1 MSEELHVTDASSA
14 KISSPP
20 DWNRITTI
28 TTDVLARDTST
39 ATSVVINSDSAANGS
54 SVVGKLQNRKR
65 RVERRNTPSNDNNI
79 IGVVNLDVRA
89 QDSVDGNGANSTRGV
104 KRRNNLPKGVHATT
118 GKKLH
123 LQQQSN
129 CLPPVAAS
137 DTIAAIPS
145 ALPVPNR
152 PINDN
157 QNGVVKEAASS
168 GAGTIPLPPK
178 LSIIPLPS
186 LAPKQNSNDV
196 NQNTT
201 LGCNDL
207 PSVPKQTLISIANA
221 TVNMQTGTAT
231 TAASSGKDL
240 VPSVSGTIP
249 PEPNQ
254 PTNHVQIDN
263 LLQQA
268 ALAPSIPD
276 SIGTMSPVDISG
288 TPVVNRETIYT
299 PPQPKVINLD
309 ELVIAPKQ
317 KPSVVD
323 DVTDSSLDSYTR
335 TVFGTASCIKPF
347 PVTLLTGTPVISI
360 SKDINAYIHL
370 VDMSSTP
377 CCGYKYIFRL
387 VDPVARYGHALP
399 MKANSTNDMESAL
412 KQLLQIARKHPNTIY
427 VGQNSLELLPRANN
441 FPSIKILEKAHCPLM
456 VAETKRLS
464 NQLAIWL
471 EDNNNNW
478 LFGVSTVQAVTNS
491 LPLSVD

>member
-1 MSEELHVTDASSA
+1 MYVKNSNSVPYISFFLDGSFFFRNQLTFCFFILIMSEELHVTDASSA

-20 DWNRITTI
+20 DLNRITTI
-28 TTDVLARDTST
+28 TTDVLVRDTST

-54 SVVGKLQNRKR
+54 SVVGKPRNRNR
-65 RVERRNTPSNDNNI
+65 RVEHRNTPSNDNNI

-89 QDSVDGNGANSTRGV
+89 QDSVDGNGTNSTRGV
-104 KRRNNLPKGVHATT
+104 TTRNNLTKGVHATT

-145 ALPVPNR
+145 APPVPNR
-152 PINDN
+152 PTNDN
-157 QNGVVKEAASS
+157 QNGVVK
-168 GAGTIPLPPK
+168 
-178 LSIIPLPS
+178 
-186 LAPKQNSNDV
+186 
-196 NQNTT
+196 
-201 LGCNDL
+201 
-207 PSVPKQTLISIANA
+207 KQTLISVANA

-249 PEPNQ
+249 PAPNQ

-268 ALAPSIPD
+268 TLAPSIAD

-288 TPVVNRETIYT
+288 MPVVNRETIYT

-309 ELVIAPKQ
+309 ELVIAPTEKQ
-317 KPSVVD
+317 SVVD
-323 DVTDSSLDSYTR
+323 DVTDSSLDSYTC
-335 TVFGTASCIKPF
+335 TVFGSASCIKPF

-412 KQLLQIARKHPNTIY
+412 KRLLLIARKHPNTIY
-427 VGQNSLELLPRANN
+427 VRQNSLELLPRANN

-456 VAETKRLS
+456 VAETKRFS

-478 LFGVSTVQAVTNS
+478 LFGVSTVQAVTNA